1 MSHNRLNC
9 TCKRNEVQFMQ
20 TNYLNES
27 LKEQLYP
34 YQVERIERQIHSYI
48 SINHSINDYH
58 FDVCPKCGVAK
69 PRLIKGGI
77 SNSGK
82 QMLRC
87 KECGKR
93 FTIDYGQLTHYSHQT
108 QAAWNDFI
116 VDTFHG
122 NPLTH
127 TAAKINISES
137 TAFRMRHKF
146 LHALEKLEL
155 PIHA

>member
-1 MSHNRLNC
+1 MVIYRVML
-9 TCKRNEVQFMQ
+9 

-34 YQVERIERQIHSYI
+34 YQVEQIERQIHSYI

-58 FDVCPKCGVAK
+58 FDVCYKGGVAN
-69 PRLIKGGI
+69 PRLIKCGI
-77 SNSGK
+77 SNSSK
-82 QMLRC
+82 QISLC

-93 FTIDYGQLTHYSHQT
+93 FTIDYGQLTHYSQQT
-108 QAAWNDFI
+108 KVAWNHFI

-127 TAAKINISES
+127 TTAKINISES
-137 TAFRMRHKF
+137 TTLRMRHMF
-146 LHALEKLEL
+146 LRALKN
-155 PIHA
+155 

>member
-1 MSHNRLNC
+1 M
-9 TCKRNEVQFMQ
+9 
-20 TNYLNES
+20 
-27 LKEQLYP
+27 
-34 YQVERIERQIHSYI
+34 
-48 SINHSINDYH
+48 NHSINDYH

-87 KECGKR
+87 KECKKR
-93 FTIDYGQLTHYSHQT
+93 FTIDYGQLTHNSHQT
-108 QAAWNDFI
+108 QVAWNDFI

-137 TAFRMRHKF
+137 TAFRMGHKF

-155 PIHA
+155 PIRA

>member
-1 MSHNRLNC
+1 MVIYRVMS
-9 TCKRNEVQFMQ
+9 
-20 TNYLNES
+20 TNYFNES

-34 YQVERIERQIHSYI
+34 YQVEQIKKQIHSYI
-48 SINHSINDYH
+48 SMNHSINDYH
-58 FDVCPKCGVAK
+58 FDVCPKCVVLN

-82 QMLRC
+82 QMLHC
-87 KECGKR
+87 KECGKK
-93 FTIDYGQLTHYSHQT
+93 FTIDYGQLTHYSHQF
-108 QAAWNDFI
+108 QVAWNHFF

-137 TAFRMRHKF
+137 TAFRMRHMF
-146 LHALEKLEL
+146 LHAFKN
-155 PIHA
+155 